1 MPVKLTTIERLM
13 NAETTIAHPG
23 PDTDARAHARRSLA
37 NLLSPLDQL
46 AAAST
51 NLIAR
56 RDAYFEVG
64 GQTYDLPRYV
74 FIGPRGGDEPIRI
87 GLFAA
92 IHGDEPAGSHALV
105 QFLRLLDGRPELVQG
120 YCLFAYPVCNPTG
133 FEDRTRYSR
142 RRRDLNRE
150 FWNNS
155 QEPEVRLLQ
164 AELVSH
170 AFHGII
176 ALHADDSSNGVYG
189 FARGATLTRHLIEPA
204 LRAAE
209 QVLPRNQSGIIDGFN
224 ARNGIIREGYPGMLS
239 APPKVRP
246 RPFEIILE
254 TPLAAPQHL
263 QEKALVV
270 ALLSILTEYRKL
282 ISYAPNL

>member
-1 MPVKLTTIERLM
+1 MTMNTIMLSPEST
-13 NAETTIAHPG
+13 AGAPIG
-23 PDTDARAHARRSLA
+23 ARRPLA
-37 NLLSPLDQL
+37 DLLAPLDQL
-46 AAAST
+46 AAASA

-56 RDAYFEVG
+56 HDARFAID
-64 GQTYDLPRYV
+64 GQAYDLPRYV
-74 FIGPRGGDEPIRI
+74 FVGPKGGDEPVRI

-92 IHGDEPAGSHALV
+92 IHGDEPASAYALV
-105 QFLRLLDGRPELVQG
+105 QLLQLLDQRPEIAEG

-133 FEDRTRYSR
+133 FEDRTRHSR
-142 RRRDLNRE
+142 RNRDLNRE

-155 QEPEVRLLQ
+155 PEPEVRLLQ

-176 ALHADDSSNGVYG
+176 SLHTDNTSNGVYG
-189 FARGATLTRHLIEPA
+189 FVNGATLTQHLIEPA

-209 QVLPRNQSGIIDGFN
+209 QLLQRNQSDIIDGFN
-224 ARNGIIREGYPGMLS
+224 ARNGIIREGYPGTLS

-254 TPLAAPQHL
+254 TPQAAPQFL
-263 QEKALVV
+263 QEKALVA